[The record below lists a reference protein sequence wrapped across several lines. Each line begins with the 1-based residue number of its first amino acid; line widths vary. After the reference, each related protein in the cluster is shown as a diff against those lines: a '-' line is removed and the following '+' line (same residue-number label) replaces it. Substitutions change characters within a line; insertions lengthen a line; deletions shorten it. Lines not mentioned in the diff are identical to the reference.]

1 MLCSALSSSLPALAI
16 DPQTEKR
23 VRLGSHF
30 VSPTDFAM
38 SGHRLKPQPLM
49 VLLPINTEKMWS
61 EVMEK
66 DPNANGK
73 ELKREKAAREPR

>member
-1 MLCSALSSSLPALAI
+1 MLCSALSSSLPALAL

-38 SGHRLKPQPLM
+38 LDHRLKPQPLM
-49 VLLPINTEKMWS
+49 VLFPIDTEKMWS
-61 EVMEK
+61 EVTER
-66 DPNANGK
+66 DLNANGK
-73 ELKREKAAREPR
+73 ELKREKAAQ